1 MLDEILKMEA
11 FKVEMLDS
19 VVAPLNSPE
28 ELEEKSLSLR
38 GVLYPH
44 LEQRIRAKER
54 LNA

>member
-11 FKVEMLDS
+11 FKMEMLDS

-28 ELEEKSLSLR
+28 ELEAKSRALR
-38 GVLYPH
+38 EALYPH
-44 LEQRIRAKER
+44 LEQQIRAKES